1 MIRGCLMQLITWGFI
16 VAVILWILRHPESV
30 AGLAGAAIGLVVDG
44 GDAIGTLVT
53 ALTAEV
59 DGLI

>member
-1 MIRGCLMQLITWGFI
+1 MQLITWGFI